1 MDIRNTF
8 LNYFQNKDH
17 LILPSSS
24 LIPEDDPSV
33 LLTTAGMQQFKP
45 YYLGIKKPPKKRIA
59 TLQKCFR
66 TSDIENIGNTDQHL
80 TFFEMLGNFAFADYF
95 KKEAID
101 FAMDFILNILKL
113 DIKKLCVGVFSGDN
127 DIPPDTESIN
137 YWKKWGVK
145 SDKIFEYGKCENFWG
160 PAGDTGPC
168 GPCTEIYYDF
178 GPEYGCERSDCSPA
192 CDCDRFLEIWNLVFT
207 QYNFTGKKYEEL
219 PNKNIDTGLGLE
231 RIVAVLEKNPSVFK
245 TGLFKAVVE
254 KIEELSGEKLTS
266 HPDKDFNTEVNRW
279 IKIVA
284 DHSRAVTF
292 LIADGVTPSNESRG
306 YILRRIL
313 RRAVRFSRLLGI
325 EGNYLNQISE
335 IVINNYSSFYP
346 ELTDG
351 RDTIFKIINDEE
363 ARFSKTLKEGSK
375 LLSQMVKD
383 LKRSGENQLDPES
396 SFKLYE
402 TYGFP
407 VELTIEMLKEDDL
420 SLDIDTFRH
429 YMKLHSEKS
438 KSKTEFDKKIDA
450 NIELYKKISRQID
463 SEFIGHHQY
472 SNDAKIE
479 YILKKD
485 KDRSLTAVSGLSKDE
500 EGEIVL
506 DITPFYAEKGGQIGD
521 RGELKSSNN
530 TCFEVKD
537 TQVPVE
543 GVIIHKGIV
552 KEGKIRKN
560 DSVRATVDINFRK
573 KISKNH
579 TSTHILH
586 WALRTVLGK
595 NTTQSGSLVGED
607 RFRFDYSHSETTP
620 EEKIVKIE
628 RLINEK
634 IQKDDPVRC
643 FETTKEYAEEIG
655 AISLFDEKYGKYVRV
670 VEIDDYSRELCGGI
684 HVRRTGEIGLLKI
697 ISDSSIGASTRR
709 IEAVTGLA
717 AYDYL
722 NNGFKTL
729 KKISASLD
737 TDISQVVKRI
747 DSLKENSKK
756 IQEEIT
762 NLQIKAIKKEILSGQ
777 SQEKDNKSVRII
789 TFNFIESDF
798 NINIDAKNMGLI
810 GDEII
815 NELGNKNTF
824 IIFGNVLKQKPLI
837 LLQSTED
844 LIKRKVN
851 CSHMAKDI
859 GKILKGGGGGKPNF
873 AQIGGSDKDALNK
886 AIAAAKNIILEKL
899 SI

>member
-363 ARFSKTLKEGSK
+363 VRFSKTLKEGSK

-552 KEGKIRKN
+552 KEGKLMP
-560 DSVRATVDINFRK
+560 AF
-573 KISKNH
+573 
-579 TSTHILH
+579 
-586 WALRTVLGK
+586 
-595 NTTQSGSLVGED
+595 
-607 RFRFDYSHSETTP
+607 
-620 EEKIVKIE
+620 
-628 RLINEK
+628 
-634 IQKDDPVRC
+634 
-643 FETTKEYAEEIG
+643 
-655 AISLFDEKYGKYVRV
+655 
-670 VEIDDYSRELCGGI
+670 
-684 HVRRTGEIGLLKI
+684 
-697 ISDSSIGASTRR
+697 
-709 IEAVTGLA
+709 
-717 AYDYL
+717 
-722 NNGFKTL
+722 
-729 KKISASLD
+729 
-737 TDISQVVKRI
+737 
-747 DSLKENSKK
+747 
-756 IQEEIT
+756 
-762 NLQIKAIKKEILSGQ
+762 
-777 SQEKDNKSVRII
+777 
-789 TFNFIESDF
+789 
-798 NINIDAKNMGLI
+798 
-810 GDEII
+810 
-815 NELGNKNTF
+815 
-824 IIFGNVLKQKPLI
+824 
-837 LLQSTED
+837 
-844 LIKRKVN
+844 
-851 CSHMAKDI
+851 
-859 GKILKGGGGGKPNF
+859 
-873 AQIGGSDKDALNK
+873 
-886 AIAAAKNIILEKL
+886 
-899 SI
+899 